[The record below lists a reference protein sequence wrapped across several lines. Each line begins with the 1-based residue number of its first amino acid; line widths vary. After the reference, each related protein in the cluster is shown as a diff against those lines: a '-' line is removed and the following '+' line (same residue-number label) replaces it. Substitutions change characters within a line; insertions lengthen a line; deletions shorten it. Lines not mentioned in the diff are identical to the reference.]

1 MGGPQYAKMENY
13 MRHEEVCRNTI
24 VFAFTQT
31 DLGRMIGLEA
41 PRPNVY
47 AGLLTQVLRD
57 YHLRGNLKDVEDV
70 RFDPVFSVPEK

>member
-1 MGGPQYAKMENY
+1 

-41 PRPNVY
+41 PRLNVY
-47 AGLLTQVLRD
+47 AGLLSKVLLD
-57 YHLRGNLKDVEDV
+57 YHRRGNLKDAEDV
-70 RFDPVFSVPEK
+70 WFDPVFRVPEK